1 MTYTPKNI
9 LVTGGCGF
17 IGSHFLNSMTT
28 KYPDYMF
35 YNMDSMT
42 YCASQR
48 RVENISDYSNY
59 HFIKGD
65 ICSVDLVNYIMLEK
79 RIDTVVHFAAESH
92 VDSSFGNSLAFTRSN
107 VQGTHTLLECAKQ
120 NHIKRF
126 IHISTDELYGR
137 GCDIAASEDSPIE
150 PTNPYSAS
158 KAAAEMLVK
167 SYMTS
172 FNLPIIVT
180 RSNNICGPNQYPE
193 KIIPKF
199 ISQILKGMKMT
210 IHGDGSNQR
219 SFLHVRDVCRAF
231 DIILHNGCV
240 NSVYNIGSD
249 NELKNIDLAKKIAGI
264 IGVCYSDYIE
274 YVEDRPFN
282 DHRYHITSEAIK
294 ALGWKEE
301 VDFEEGLIEIVNWV
315 KDNKD
320 FFKTDS
326 ITDPHPSKTGIY

>member
-1 MTYTPKNI
+1 MTYTPKNV

-17 IGSHFLNSMTT
+17 IGSHFLNSMVK

-42 YCASQR
+42 YCATKR
-48 RVENISDYSNY
+48 RVETICDYSNY

-79 RIDTVVHFAAESH
+79 EIDTVVHFAAESH
-92 VDSSFGNSLAFTRSN
+92 VDASFGNSLTFTRSN

-120 NHIKRF
+120 NDIQRF
-126 IHISTDELYGR
+126 IHISTDEIYGR
-137 GCDIAASEDSPIE
+137 GSDVAASEDSPVE

-199 ISQILKGMKMT
+199 TSQLMKGLKMT

-231 DIILHNGCV
+231 DIILHNGTV
-240 NSVYNIGSD
+240 NEIYNIGSD
-249 NELKNIDLAKKIAGI
+249 NELMNIDLAKKIASI
-264 IGVCYSDYIE
+264 LDVDFKDHVE
-274 YVEDRPFN
+274 YVDDRPFN
-282 DHRYHITSEAIK
+282 DHRYHITSSAIK
-294 ALGWKEE
+294 SLGWKEE
-301 VDFEEGLIEIVNWV
+301 VDFETGLVEIIEWIKN
-315 KDNKD
+315 NPD
-320 FFKTDS
+320 FFNTGS
-326 ITDPHPSKTGIY
+326 ITDPHPKIF